1 MNIHKGFSFIL
12 VYICQS
18 CGKNRKLFFSK
29 FVVSY
34 TIMSI
39 TKNLEEITRSLPTG
53 VKLIAVSKTKPV
65 SDIEEAW
72 RWGQRAFGENKVQE
86 LVGKYEAL
94 PKDIEWH
101 MIGHLQTN
109 KVKYIIPFVKLIHG
123 VDRGDLL
130 AKIDREAGKVGR
142 VVDCLIQFHIA
153 EEETKFGL
161 SEEEANILLE
171 SDSYREMRNVRI
183 TGVMGMATFTDDPM
197 QVHQEFRHLKDIF
210 SRLKQRYFAGQDY
223 FQVLSMGMSEDYR
236 IAVEEGSTMVRIGSS
251 IFGRRNYNTESR
263 TL

>member
-18 CGKNRKLFFSK
+18 CQKSRERLFCK

-39 TKNLEEITRSLPTG
+39 TQNLEEITQSLPEG

-65 SDIEEAW
+65 ADIEEAW
-72 RWGQRAFGENKVQE
+72 QWGQRAFGENKVQE

-109 KVKYIIPFVKLIHG
+109 KVKYVVPFVKLIHG
-123 VDRGDLL
+123 VDSGELL
-130 AKIDREAGKVGR
+130 AKIDKEAGKVGR
-142 VVDCLIQFHIA
+142 VVDCLLQFHIA

-161 SEEEANILLE
+161 SEEEAEIVLQSNA
-171 SDSYREMRNVRI
+171 YQKMRNVRVV
-183 TGVMGMATFTDDPM
+183 GVMGMATYTDD
-197 QVHQEFRHLKDIF
+197 QEQIHKEFRHLKEIF
-210 SRLKQRYFAGQDY
+210 ERLKQHYFSGQDC
-223 FQVLSMGMSEDYR
+223 FKELSMGMSEDYR
-236 IAVEEGSTMVRIGSS
+236 IAVEEGSTIVRIGSS
-251 IFGRRNYNTESR
+251 IFGERHYNIEG
-263 TL
+263 